1 MENEFEKGFM
11 AGFLINYRRDDDKP
25 KPSQKSWTYPS
36 NWLDLPEPADNQI
49 VMLVDN
55 RGGSV
60 HNDISYNI
68 ELGLYRTNATKI
80 EWGDGTYT
88 DSGNAASH
96 TYEPGSGHKTK
107 NSEQWI
113 VTITF
118 DKGADKYTQ
127 GLYSLGGSSTDR
139 MFVLAIKIGNT
150 EYMTDQSEPGTGGSL
165 DCDYTN
171 LQYAKICRGELYF
184 QIRHAYCLRKVEL
197 NENITKI
204 PYQGFYYA
212 YSLIDINLENITEI
226 GEYGFFYCYE
236 LDVSGKMPKL
246 KTIGTYGL
254 AYTRLSNFNFPCL
267 ETIGQYGIS
276 NCFNLTEIN
285 LKSESLKTI
294 GPNAITNCYA
304 LQTIDLPY
312 VTEIGNWAFGNNYS
326 LKTVNLPLAT
336 KIGVRAF
343 IYSYL
348 LESVNLPLAT
358 TIGDNCFSGNYSL
371 KTVDIRSC
379 TDAGTNLFEYCYN
392 LDYCVLPAGTDAST
406 IVGNYL
412 NKIVEI
418 EYV

>member
-11 AGFLINYRRDDDKP
+11 AGFLINYHKDDDKP
-25 KPSQKSWTYPS
+25 KPDQKPWTYPS
-36 NWLDLPEPADNQI
+36 DWLNLPEPADNQI

-55 RGGSV
+55 RGGSIN
-60 HNDISYNI
+60 NDISYKRKF
-68 ELGLYRTNATKI
+68 GLLRSNVTKV

-88 DSGNAASH
+88 DSGNTPEH
-96 TYEPGSGHKTK
+96 TYKPGSGHKTK

-118 DKGADKYTQ
+118 DKSDDKHNQ
-127 GLYSLGGSSTDR
+127 GLYSIETGST

-150 EYMTDQSEPGTGGSL
+150 KYMTHQYEPGTGGTFYCSES
-165 DCDYTN
+165 Y

-184 QIRHAYCLRKVEL
+184 DFQNANFLRKVEL
-197 NENITKI
+197 NENVTKI
-204 PYQGFYYA
+204 PYQGFMNA
-212 YSLIDINLENITEI
+212 YNLTDINLENITEI
-226 GEYGFFYCYE
+226 YEYGLYNCFD

-246 KTIGTYGL
+246 KSIGRYGL
-254 AYTRLSNFNFPCL
+254 AYTRLSGFDFPCL
-267 ETIGQYGIS
+267 ETIGEYGIS

-285 LKSESLKTI
+285 LNSESLKTI
-294 GPNAITNCYA
+294 GENAIRNCYA

-312 VTEIGNWAFGNNYS
+312 VTEIDNFAFCYNYS
-326 LKTVNLPLAT
+326 LKSVNLPLAT
-336 KIGVRAF
+336 KIGARAF
-343 IYSYL
+343 VYCYL
-348 LESVNLPLAT
+348 LETVNLPLAT
-358 TIGDNCFSGNYSL
+358 TIGDYCFDNSCSL

-379 TDAGTNLFEYCYN
+379 TAGTNLFEHCYN
-392 LDYCVLPAGTDAST
+392 LDHCILPAGVDAST